1 MLSGS
6 RWTGPHSMAQ
16 ELGTVRVHRGPGLSD
31 ARSQEGD
38 GETVSRLFADV
49 VVPLMVTTQDRFR
62 VQAPG
67 RGQWELT
74 SEGES

>member
-6 RWTGPHSMAQ
+6 RWTGPHSVAQ
-16 ELGTVRVHRGPGLSD
+16 ALGTVRVHRGRSRSD
-31 ARSQEGD
+31 ARSREGD
-38 GETVSRLFADV
+38 GETVSRSFADV
-49 VVPLMVTTQDRFR
+49 VVPLMAATQDRFP

-67 RGQWELT
+67 GGQWELA